1 MQRKVVFI
9 VQDVMVIELVICNIV
24 LIVVFVFKDLT
35 IIVDFL
41 VNVLVDFKNI
51 YFMHFYVVCLLDL
64 LLC

>member
-1 MQRKVVFI
+1 MQKKVVFI

-24 LIVVFVFKDLT
+24 LIVVFVFKDLI

-41 VNVLVDFKNI
+41 VNVLVGFKNI
-51 YFMHFYVVCLLDL
+51 YFMRFYVVCLLGL